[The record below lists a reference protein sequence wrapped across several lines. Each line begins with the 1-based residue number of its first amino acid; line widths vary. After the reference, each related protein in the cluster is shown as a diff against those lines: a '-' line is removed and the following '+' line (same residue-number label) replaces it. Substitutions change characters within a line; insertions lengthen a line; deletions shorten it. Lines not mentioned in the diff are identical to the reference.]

1 MFTYGHVFLCL
12 EIRWCFGEG
21 RMHFRYSYLGVSS
34 IFDRYFLGRN
44 AELYWNFSKICCT
57 DVVQLIYICIAILK
71 FPKWAD
77 HPRSGGYESSCVWR
91 DTEHTAVAQSWAKS
105 SNSTQTKV
113 SGRKK
118 MWLRKCQ
125 HMVAINHW
133 VLQSRDAKQQQKKGK
148 LNVLQ
153 DVANEK

>member
-1 MFTYGHVFLCL
+1 MVFWRGSRAFQILTS
-12 EIRWCFGEG
+12 RV
-21 RMHFRYSYLGVSS
+21 YS
-34 IFDRYFLGRN
+34 IFDKYFLDRN
-44 AELYWNFSKICCT
+44 AELYWHFIKGKTCCT
-57 DVVQLIYICIAILK
+57 DVVQLIYVCTTILP
-71 FPKWAD
+71 FPKRAD
-77 HPRSGGYESSCVWR
+77 HPRSGGCESSCVWR
-91 DTEHTAVAQSWAKS
+91 YIEHIAVAQNSTKS

-118 MWLRKCQ
+118 MWLRKCR

-133 VLQSRDAKQQQKKGK
+133 ALQSGDVKQNKKGK